1 MPGSSAS
8 NNDDTGQPYNPQQ
21 DLQQQQQPMY
31 YPQYHYLYPADENS
45 TSDGHTVANY
55 DSHSHAIYPA
65 MSGNAHAGHHYGV
78 VQGGV
83 LHETG
88 HNRAENDQWISP
100 GSGGGYYQENFR
112 QDHLPAGAGGDYY
125 SQIPTSVSYD
135 TQSFVPGHM
144 QPYQSNG
151 AGKYYSI

>member
-112 QDHLPAGAGGDYY
+112 QGHLPAGAGGDYY

-151 AGKYYSI
+151 AGKHYSI